1 MPDKSGCGHRPESG
15 GHAAKL
21 SAPANSP
28 RTAAGLPDGRLGH
41 QEAAET
47 DDLIEVTV
55 DSIRVHLPTGQ
66 HVVILKEKTN
76 DRYLPIWIGM
86 FEANAIA
93 MRIQGMA
100 PERPITHD
108 LMSSTFGELG
118 ISVSRIVVTALSEE
132 VFFARLHIRQ
142 DGREIDVDSRP
153 SDAIALAVR
162 FECPIFVA
170 SDVLERAGVIPEK
183 EEEESSSSEDRV
195 DEDRLA
201 VFRDLVNSLDLPDL
215 PDEPGSRGRG

>member
-1 MPDKSGCGHRPESG
+1 VASGTE
-15 GHAAKL
+15 
-21 SAPANSP
+21 
-28 RTAAGLPDGRLGH
+28 GRLGP
-41 QEAAET
+41 QEAPET

-55 DSIRVHLPTGQ
+55 DSIRVHLPTAQ
-66 HVVILKEKTN
+66 HVVILKEKVN
-76 DRYLPIWIGM
+76 DRYLPIWIGQ

-108 LMSSTFGELG
+108 LMSTTFGELG
-118 ISVSRIVVTALSEE
+118 ISLSRIVVTALSEE
-132 VFFARLHIRQ
+132 VFFARLHLRQ
-142 DGREIDVDSRP
+142 NGREVDIDSRP

-162 FECPIFVA
+162 FDCPIFVA
-170 SDVLERAGVIPEK
+170 ADVLDRAGVIPEK
-183 EEEESSSSEDRV
+183 DEEESSEDKV

-215 PDEPGSRGRG
+215 PDEPGSRGRGSRS

>member
-1 MPDKSGCGHRPESG
+1 M
-15 GHAAKL
+15 
-21 SAPANSP
+21 APANSP
-28 RTAAGLPDGRLGH
+28 RTVSRGTEGRLGL
-41 QEAAET
+41 QEAFGT

-55 DSIRVHLPTGQ
+55 DSIRVHLPTAQ
-66 HVVILKEKTN
+66 HVVILKEKVN
-76 DRYLPIWIGM
+76 DRYLPIWIGQ

-108 LMSSTFGELG
+108 LMSTTFGELG

-132 VFFARLHIRQ
+132 VFFARLHLRQ
-142 DGREIDVDSRP
+142 DGREVDIDSRP

-170 SDVLERAGVIPEK
+170 ADVLDRAGVIPEK
-183 EEEESSSSEDRV
+183 EEEDAADDKV

-215 PDEPGSRGRG
+215 PDEPGSRGRGSRS

>member
-1 MPDKSGCGHRPESG
+1 
-15 GHAAKL
+15 
-21 SAPANSP
+21 
-28 RTAAGLPDGRLGH
+28 
-41 QEAAET
+41 
-47 DDLIEVTV
+47 
-55 DSIRVHLPTGQ
+55 
-66 HVVILKEKTN
+66 VILKEKVN
-76 DRYLPIWIGM
+76 DRYLPIWIGQ

-108 LMSSTFGELG
+108 LMSTTFGELG
-118 ISVSRIVVTALSEE
+118 ISVSRIVVTALAEE
-132 VFFARLHIRQ
+132 VFFARLHLKQ
-142 DGREIDVDSRP
+142 DGREVDIDSRP

-170 SDVLERAGVIPEK
+170 SDVLDRAGVIPEK
-183 EEEESSSSEDRV
+183 EEEETADDKV

-215 PDEPGSRGRG
+215 PDEPGSRGRGSRS